1 MTIQR
6 PHRRFTSGP
15 GACLPPLPG
24 CSNKPVFSGGRG
36 RAEMHPPADPLC
48 RSRLNR
54 NGFTLIEIIVSLILV
69 GIIASFST
77 VFMVSGVQN
86 FFLTREAVESAFRAE
101 VALNRMAL
109 ELRSISENGLPGNPV
124 LNTSITYTSDDPNL
138 PGTRKLEFDDGNL
151 YLTIN
156 TIEYLLMEDV
166 SSPQLSASYADMD
179 NDGSNEVAY
188 IDIGFAVGAMPAFSV
203 RVYPRNMVAQP

>member
-1 MTIQR
+1 MEPR
-6 PHRRFTSGP
+6 
-15 GACLPPLPG
+15 C
-24 CSNKPVFSGGRG
+24 
-36 RAEMHPPADPLC
+36 DPLFRFRFG
-48 RSRLNR
+48 RS
-54 NGFTLIEIIVSLILV
+54 GFTLIEIIVSLILV

-77 VFMVSGVQN
+77 MFLVSGVQN
-86 FFLTREAVESAFRAE
+86 FFLTREAVEAAFRAE

-124 LNTSITYTSDDPNL
+124 PNTSITYTSDDPNL
-138 PGTRKLEFDDGNL
+138 PGTRKLEFKDGNL

-156 TIEYLLMEDV
+156 TIEYLLMENV

-179 NDGSNEVAY
+179 NDASNEVAY
-188 IDIGFAVGAMPAFSV
+188 IDIGFTVGVMPAFSV